1 MLRLRERQRE
11 RDWETERGGGER
23 ESVCKHAVVV
33 AQFKKVT
40 KFGGYLWSH
49 VGENA
54 LSKLYC
60 RSLY

>member
-11 RDWETERGGGER
+11 RDRERGGGR

-40 KFGGYLWSH
+40 KFGGYL
-49 VGENA
+49 
-54 LSKLYC
+54 
-60 RSLY
+60 

>member
-11 RDWETERGGGER
+11 RVRDREREGGR

-40 KFGGYLWSH
+40 KFGGYL
-49 VGENA
+49 
-54 LSKLYC
+54 
-60 RSLY
+60 

>member
-11 RDWETERGGGER
+11 RLRDRERERGG

-40 KFGGYLWSH
+40 KFGGYL
-49 VGENA
+49 
-54 LSKLYC
+54 
-60 RSLY
+60 